1 MIRCPFRL
9 NRYLTTAP
17 KPHLHLHLLTPL
29 PPSRPSF
36 KTRYIVNNFFH
47 AVATKNITDART
59 YLRHLKLKTTS
70 QKSLPVYIACLD
82 LFATYLQQA
91 GPRLNLQDIKY
102 IADEISS
109 SNVAKSEKND
119 NTNTIASKLVNCL
132 EQLRQLPRTSP
143 ALVSAI
149 DEFAA
154 SINEKFQIS
163 PLPATETALVKG
175 AVMNFKDL
183 CDYISS
189 TRFLKYGTEEPMY
202 QIYQELSPAE
212 KEQFMSEYLAHNTQ
226 RQLYVEAHCTSLVK
240 RAVLKRNPHS
250 LLIDMWTKELENA
263 IAHSSDEVLHT
274 YSGILELIPK
284 PTICTVV
291 VNTIHSLCVRAD
303 KGYAKLFRVV
313 EKIVNSFNHLV
324 ISQPEFANF
333 RKHFFTVFTKEDG
346 IRLFSHL
353 VKLAIENCTIP
364 PQLVYKSF
372 PKNTHYLLDSKGA
385 FSKNQAFI
393 LLMIKSPDSTS
404 YRQVGTI
411 VPHPFLVYDFK
422 GRQEMPETTSIL
434 LPMLVPARNW
444 TSPDEGG
451 YLGDLQPILH
461 SDFTEKSLQYLRLA
475 NRTSQLQ
482 STFKGLDYLGS
493 QAWAVNLSMLEVF
506 SSAMQRSDG
515 MLNIVPPVSSME
527 VNIPPNPS
535 RKDFGSETEYYI
547 ALKNVKKEREK
558 RLQEFHNLKG
568 LRVELETLLKA
579 ARAFGANGDMVYL
592 PHQLDFRSRAYPMVS
607 VLSHYQSDLV
617 RSLLTFWHSKP
628 LGPDG
633 DKWLRYQ
640 LAAHYGMDKLSL
652 DGRLKFVADNMETIL
667 KCAQN
672 PFGEVWWQ
680 KAEKPWQTLAMC
692 FEFAKLQKYI
702 AEGKSV
708 HDYPCR
714 LPISLDGSCN
724 GLQHYAAL
732 GADKLGAQSVNVMP
746 SEKDNGVRQ
755 DVYSAVLEIVTQ
767 KVLKSEADEPNITS
781 SLAKHLL
788 SRKLIKQTVMTSV
801 YGVTAFGA
809 AAQIRNRIS
818 DVIDLA
824 DKLEP
829 KIREEVKT
837 HQNKIAL
844 YLSKMVLDSISELF
858 SGARR
863 LQDWLLLNCYRI
875 ISSWDEATLVSLES
889 ENIEVDFFLNKFY
902 RPMMWTS
909 VSGFPVVQ
917 IYLKPQ
923 RQILET
929 SLQRF
934 SLQKW
939 TKPSPVDIQRQ
950 LNGVAPNF
958 IHSLDSVHM
967 FMTCLAAKAEDIAF
981 VAVHDSFWTHSRD
994 IERLSTIIREEF
1006 ARLYSAPIVE
1016 SLLEDMQNTVR
1027 NSYQLVWLE
1036 NESNASLVRELVVL
1050 RGLKNRHTSSGTNR
1064 ALRRELADN
1073 SQVEE
1078 LLQKYKPKLYHQ
1090 MAGKLMQYDDPTKV
1104 KNGSIGIKTWT
1115 PVFTRVRLLEAPQRG
1130 DLQIEDV
1137 IKSKY
1142 FFS

>member
-9 NRYLTTAP
+9 YRRLSTGP
-17 KPHLHLHLLTPL
+17 KPPLHLHLLAPPL
-29 PPSRPSF
+29 PLKPSF
-36 KTRYIVNNFFH
+36 KTRYFVNNFFH
-47 AVATKNITDART
+47 AVATKNITDARS
-59 YLRHLKLKTTS
+59 YLRHLKLKSTS
-70 QKSLPVYIACLD
+70 QKSLPIYIACLD

-91 GPRLNLQDIKY
+91 GPRLNLQDIKF

-109 SNVAKSEKND
+109 SHVASSE
-119 NTNTIASKLVNCL
+119 NTNAIASKLVNCL
-132 EQLRQLPRTSP
+132 EQLRLLPHTSP

-149 DEFAA
+149 DDFVA
-154 SINEKFQIS
+154 SMHEKFQIS
-163 PLPATETALVKG
+163 PLPAPEPVSVK
-175 AVMNFKDL
+175 AVVLNFQEL
-183 CDYISS
+183 CEYISS
-189 TRFLKYGTEEPMY
+189 TRFNKHDADKPMY
-202 QIYQELSPAE
+202 QVYQELPELE
-212 KEQFMSEYLAHNTQ
+212 KEQFMTEYLAHNQQ
-226 RQLYVEAHCTSLVK
+226 RQRYVEAHCTSLVK

-250 LLIDMWTKELENA
+250 LLIDMWTKELEQA
-263 IAHSSDEVLHT
+263 IAGSSDEVLHT
-274 YSGILELIPK
+274 YSGILELLPK
-284 PTICTVV
+284 PILCNIV
-291 VNTIHSLCVRAD
+291 VNTIHSLSVRAD

-313 EKIVNSFNHLV
+313 ERIVHSFNQLV
-324 ISQPEFANF
+324 ISQPEFGNF
-333 RKHFFTVFTKEDG
+333 RNHFFTVFTKEDG
-346 IRLFSHL
+346 IRLFSLL

-364 PQLVYKSF
+364 RQLVYKSF
-372 PKNTHYLLDSKGA
+372 PKDSHYLLNSNGA
-385 FSKNQAFI
+385 FFKNQAFI

-434 LPMLVPARNW
+434 LPMLVPARSW

-451 YLGDLQPILH
+451 YLGNLQPILH

-475 NRTSQLQ
+475 NGTSQLQ
-482 STFKGLDYLGS
+482 STFKGLDYLGA
-493 QAWAVNLSMLEVF
+493 QAWTVNLSMLEVF
-506 SSAMQRSDG
+506 SKAMQRPDG
-515 MLNIVPPVSSME
+515 MLNIVPPVASMQ
-527 VNIPPNPS
+527 VNLPPNPS
-535 RKDFGSETEYYI
+535 RKDYSSETNYYI
-547 ALKNVKKEREK
+547 ALRDAKKEREK
-558 RLQEFHNLKG
+558 RLREFHNLKG
-568 LRVELETLLKA
+568 LRVELETLHKA

-640 LAAHYGMDKLSL
+640 IAAHYGMDKLSL
-652 DGRLKFVADNMETIL
+652 DDRLKFVAENMENIL

-672 PFGEVWWQ
+672 PFGEPWWQ

-692 FEFAKLQKYI
+692 FEFAELQRFV

-732 GADKLGAQSVNVMP
+732 GADKLGAQSVNVIP
-746 SEKDNGVRQ
+746 SEIDNGIRQ
-755 DVYSAVLEIVTQ
+755 DVYSAVLEIVTS
-767 KVLKSEADEPNITS
+767 KVLKSEAEDPNVIT
-781 SLAKHLL
+781 SLAKQLL

-818 DVIDLA
+818 DVIALA
-824 DKLEP
+824 DKLDP
-829 KIREEVKT
+829 KTRTDVET
-837 HQNKIAL
+837 HQKKIAL
-844 YLSKMVLDSISELF
+844 YLSRLVLDSISELF

-875 ISSWDEATLVSLES
+875 ISSWDEATAVTLES

-967 FMTCLAAKAEDIAF
+967 FMTCLAAKADGIAF
-981 VAVHDSFWTHSRD
+981 VAVHDSFWTHSAD

-1027 NSYQLVWLE
+1027 NSYQLVWFE
-1036 NESNASLVRELVVL
+1036 NEHNPSLVRELAVL

-1078 LLQKYKPKLYHQ
+1078 LVQKYKPTLYYQ
-1090 MAGKLMQYDDPTKV
+1090 VAGKVMQYDDPSKV
-1104 KNGSIGIKTWT
+1104 KKGPIGIKTWT
-1115 PVFTRVRLLEAPQRG
+1115 PIFTKVSLLEAPQRG

-1137 IKSKY
+1137 KKSKY
-1142 FFS
+1142 FFC